1 MAYNVN
7 FTDSIN
13 KNPIV
18 VDDNSSNTVDSSLTF
33 IGRNTASYGQA
44 FSENFLHVL
53 ENFANNKPDCQ
64 IIFVDTPGLF
74 EPKKH

>member
-18 VDDNSSNTVDSSLTF
+18 VDDNSSNIVDSSLTF

-44 FSENFLHVL
+44 ISENFLH
-53 ENFANNKPDCQ
+53 
-64 IIFVDTPGLF
+64 I
-74 EPKKH
+74 